1 MEELD
6 LRVEDAAALADR
18 VDGQARVVRGHL
30 EGFPRDTRQLEG
42 HVNPSR
48 SHDDFRGGFTG
59 LASLVGDRRWRAE
72 GSLGR
77 GADRGQARV
86 SVNPTEKSIERTR
99 QVDIPVSGRF
109 LGHWG
114 PPGAPALGGPQ
125 KSSPSPP
132 PSPPSPPLGPPAPP
146 APPPDRAAMTSSM
159 RSTMT
164 AASVADETAWVPPR
178 IRIEIAFGFL
188 QPVTKVISS
197 SPIFF
202 S

>member
-1 MEELD
+1 
-6 LRVEDAAALADR
+6 
-18 VDGQARVVRGHL
+18 G
-30 EGFPRDTRQLEG
+30 
-42 HVNPSR
+42 
-48 SHDDFRGGFTG
+48 
-59 LASLVGDRRWRAE
+59 WRAE
-72 GSLGR
+72 GSGGR
-77 GADRGQARV
+77 GPDGRQTRV
-86 SVNPTEKSIERTR
+86 RVDPTEESIERTR
-99 QVDIPVSGRF
+99 QFDIPVSGRF

-114 PPGAPALGGPQ
+114 PPEAPALGGPQ

-146 APPPDRAAMTSSM
+146 APPPVMTLPSSIATATTLVASSRDRSTSSTTC
-159 RSTMT
+159 S
-164 AASVADETAWVPPR
+164 VPPR